1 MATVPP
7 LYGVYIDY
15 ISLELIQYID
25 IPCNVNYAQTVR
37 NEAENVLE
45 GFAMFDCNLG
55 VTVYNVTLNRQGCD
69 PLDDTTVHIFGGT
82 LFVQEKNNKEPHL
95 EPWEFHDCIHL
106 AMNSNE
112 LVREVAF
119 EYPFVVNITYTP
131 LQTPSDSPSQS
142 RGPSVAPSTLPTLSS
157 VPSTRPSSWP
167 SPSPSF
173 IQNIVGGTDS
183 PTPTPTLRPTTAMPS
198 SVAPTLAPTG
208 VVPTRLPSVSPFE
221 FPFVVN
227 ITYTP
232 LQTPSDSPS
241 QSRGPSVAPST
252 LPTLSSVPSSR
263 PSSGPSPSPSF
274 IQNIVGGTDSP
285 TPTPTLR
292 PTTAM
297 PSSVAPTVAPTGG
310 MPTITRSPSLS
321 PTRLD
326 ERPDFSQIVDDRTR
340 GNDDDNDGLPRYGL
354 VLIVLGL
361 LIFLWMLCCLWWNR
375 RALFL
380 RHDERDQGDIL
391 DYDQERRRGL
401 PEQAPAEY
409 ASKESTS
416 QSSMQILDIAT
427 SDDDDDSQSSMQ
439 ILDIPTSDDDEE
451 HEPYSYYNDPSYY
464 DPEPQEYHHEHHHHH
479 MDAHSLASGR
489 WFDDV
494 SQLEDPSIPSV
505 PSGLSSGVSS

>member
-95 EPWEFHDCIHL
+95 EPWEFHDCINL

-119 EYPFVVNITYTP
+119 EFPFVVNITYTP

-167 SPSPSF
+167 SPSPSL
-173 IQNIVGGTDS
+173 IQNIGGGTDS
-183 PTPTPTLRPTTAMPS
+183 PTPTPTLHPTSP
-198 SVAPTLAPTG
+198 V
-208 VVPTRLPSVSPFE
+208 PFE

-252 LPTLSSVPSSR
+252 LPTLYSVPSTR
-263 PSSGPSPSPSF
+263 PSSGPSPSPSL
-274 IQNIVGGTDSP
+274 IQNIGGGTDSP

-297 PSSVAPTVAPTGG
+297 PFSVAPTVAPTGG

-326 ERPDFSQIVDDRTR
+326 ERPDFSQIVDDRNR

-427 SDDDDDSQSSMQ
+427 SDDDDD
-439 ILDIPTSDDDEE
+439 EE

-464 DPEPQEYHHEHHHHH
+464 DPDPQEYHHEHHHHH
-479 MDAHSLASGR
+479 MDAHSLVTGR